1 MGEGAWGRPSRG
13 DAQTVQDQGGGRAV
27 SSGGSLTGGDELG
40 ISSPEVLTI
49 GSSQRGS
56 STGESST
63 ESCGSQ
69 DTRAGERG
77 GGSVGSPRCWRI
89 FYSELRIMPRTVADL
104 AVWADFVLRNT
115 A

>member
-27 SSGGSLTGGDELG
+27 SSGGSLTGGDGLG

-77 GGSVGSPRCWRI
+77 GGSVGSLRCWRI
-89 FYSELRIMPRTVADL
+89 LVMTGGSEMKARMTIAAEQRGHFRA
-104 AVWADFVLRNT
+104 
-115 A
+115 